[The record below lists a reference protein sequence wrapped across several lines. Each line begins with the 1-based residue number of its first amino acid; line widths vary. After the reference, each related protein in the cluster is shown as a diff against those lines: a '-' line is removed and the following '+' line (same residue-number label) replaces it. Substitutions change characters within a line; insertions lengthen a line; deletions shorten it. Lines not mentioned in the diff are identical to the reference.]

1 MGALEYTIYRAC
13 PSRRKILPET
23 PWGKPSDEISLAQY
37 QAKDGSSLC
46 LAFIP
51 RHGKGHSILPGEIP
65 QKANLAAL
73 KMLGV
78 EYIIAF
84 SAVGSLREE
93 IKPTHFILP
102 TQIIDRTRY
111 REDTFYGEGIV
122 VHISFGQPFSQ
133 ELSSL
138 LEESI
143 KRIQVTL
150 HKKKTLVA
158 IEGPA
163 FSTQAESQM
172 YRSWGGDIINMSVL
186 PEAKLAR
193 ELEISYQMVC
203 LSTDYDS
210 WRETSAAVNAEE
222 IMRVVRENS
231 EQGKQVLR
239 ASLDRL
245 TQLAKKDSPLKGSI
259 KNSIITATEKR
270 PAPGKKKLNLLLPGY
285 F

>member
-1 MGALEYTIYRAC
+1 
-13 PSRRKILPET
+13 
-23 PWGKPSDEISLAQY
+23 
-37 QAKDGSSLC
+37 
-46 LAFIP
+46 
-51 RHGKGHSILPGEIP
+51 
-65 QKANLAAL
+65 
-73 KMLGV
+73 MLGV

-84 SAVGSLREE
+84 SAVGSLRAE

-102 TQIIDRTRY
+102 DQIIDRTRH

-143 KRIQVTL
+143 KEARITL

-158 IEGPA
+158 IEGPS
-163 FSTQAESQM
+163 FSTRAESKL

-203 LSTDYDS
+203 LATDHDS
-210 WRETSAAVNAEE
+210 WREKTAAVNAEE
-222 IMRVVRENS
+222 IMQIVRENS
-231 EQGKQVLR
+231 GAGKQVLR
-239 ASLDRL
+239 ASLERL
-245 TQLAKKDSPLKGSI
+245 SQLAQKDSPLKGSI
-259 KNSIITATEKR
+259 KNSIITLSEER
-270 PAPGKKKLNLLLPGY
+270 PARSKKRLNLLMPGY